1 MKIGLYVPHDPHVFQ
16 PIEWKHLVLNLACLG
31 AQEMKK
37 ELEKHGRDMRMK
49 VHIVYSHTD
58 MPQGIFLCTLNLLL
72 CHSSVMGICC
82 PGQYMKKQS
91 SIAIYML
98 SIKSETAWKRRTGV
112 MVGCTVACR
121 FIANAGRV
129 KQEAERFIYQLQ
141 HWWFFSHPMWLY
153 ANVRQGACMNV
164 CVTGW
169 TRLVRKNL
177 LKKLTF
183 GCLEVYLK
191 WAGTVDVSD

>member
-91 SIAIYML
+91 SMAIYML

-129 KQEAERFIYQLQ
+129 KLLRLRRQSDSSTNCSIGGSFPIPCDCM
-141 HWWFFSHPMWLY
+141 PMLGKVLVWMCVWL
-153 ANVRQGACMNV
+153 GEW
-164 CVTGW
+164 G
-169 TRLVRKNL
+169 L
-177 LKKLTF
+177 
-183 GCLEVYLK
+183 
-191 WAGTVDVSD
+191 